1 MTIAGLQPPGFL
13 VDFSADPRC
22 MVCEPRGGS
31 DVWSSTEVQQR
42 YFLPR
47 VPEPDSLGQSPCRD
61 KERDSFP
68 FIFLPGESFSSFYC
82 MMVLMNSPINN
93 YRVAE
98 GTENRG
104 RQWGNGIIMRCGVSI
119 IVEMGNYRDH

>member
-1 MTIAGLQPPGFL
+1 MTTADHQPSQVCGGFQRR
-13 VDFSADPRC
+13 STP
-22 MVCEPRGGS
+22 CEPRGIS
-31 DVWSSTEVQQR
+31 DVWSSAEVWGR
-42 YFLPR
+42 YFLPK
-47 VPEPDSLGQSPCRD
+47 VPEPDSLGRLPCRD

-68 FIFLPGESFSSFYC
+68 FMFLPSESFSSFYC

-98 GTENRG
+98 GTESRG

-119 IVEMGNYRDH
+119 VVEMGNYRDH

>member
-1 MTIAGLQPPGFL
+1 
-13 VDFSADPRC
+13 
-22 MVCEPRGGS
+22 MVCEPRGIS
-31 DVWSSTEVQQR
+31 DVWSSAEVRGR
-42 YFLPR
+42 YFLPK
-47 VPEPDSLGQSPCRD
+47 VPEPDSLGRLPCRD

-68 FIFLPGESFSSFYC
+68 FMFLPSESFSSFYC

-98 GTENRG
+98 GTESRG

-119 IVEMGNYRDH
+119 VVEMGNYRDH